1 MSPKPKKPSDAQR
14 AVMERLASGERFVD
28 VLNDLPKRVADRIN
42 AALPARGW
50 VVGGRL
56 SPEGAEAIGVNPDP
70 FRLPAPPPV
79 VIERVELPGRAEKKT
94 RVPRRRPDS
103 NHTDIPLVAQGS
115 FTTTAAPGALYTP
128 KTVVFDDDACVVNQ
142 EELDAQAREIK
153 GALEQAG
160 DGEVVEVSISI
171 EEGFPVDGEPT
182 ISAEGPV
189 TATARRGRLHGL
201 VSEIEVE
208 DVVVGV
214 ELAAVPP
221 PGLPLHKTPEGE
233 AAQALHDRLVA
244 GVREIERG
252 FMVVAQDIAKAYEG
266 RIWEFLGYTDPAAYF
281 GVAVGLQERTVLAL
295 KAIAGALVRLP
306 EGEREAAAKALA
318 LIGRHK
324 ASVIVPVL
332 GNHAQPWQHWVNV
345 AANVRNERAL
355 QAIVSQATGAQ
366 PRGVAAVERD
376 YSAEFMKRT
385 IEGLAPRYQRRATA
399 VWMAYAGYL
408 AQAAGR
414 PQPLDS
420 RSAFLG
426 MIEIAQLELAQAG
439 IEITVTDE

>member
-1 MSPKPKKPSDAQR
+1 MTKKAKKPSDAQR
-14 AVMERLASGERFVD
+14 RVLTRLATGEPFAA
-28 VLNDLPKRVADRIN
+28 VLATEFESLGPAARVAG
-42 AALPARGW
+42 ALEKAGW
-50 VVGGRL
+50 IREQRL
-56 SPEGAEAIGVNPDP
+56 TPEGAEAIGGNPEP
-70 FRLPAPPPV
+70 FRLPAPPPG
-79 VIERVELPGRAEKKT
+79 VIERVDLPGRAEKKT

-142 EELDAQAREIK
+142 EELDAQAREIE
-153 GALEQAG
+153 GALAPAG
-160 DGEVVEVSISI
+160 DGEVVEV
-171 EEGFPVDGEPT
+171 GN
-182 ISAEGPV
+182 AE
-189 TATARRGRLHGL
+189 
-201 VSEIEVE
+201 
-208 DVVVGV
+208 
-214 ELAAVPP
+214 
-221 PGLPLHKTPEGE
+221 HKTPEGT

-252 FMVVAQDIAKAYEG
+252 FMVVAQDIAAAYEG
-266 RIWEFLGYTDPAAYF
+266 RIWEYLGFTDAGLYF
-281 GVAVGLQERTVLAL
+281 EQAVGLKERTVLSL
-295 KAIAGALVRLP
+295 KAIAGALVRIP
-306 EGEREAAAKALA
+306 EAEREAAAKALA

-324 ASVIVPVL
+324 ATVIVPVL
-332 GNHAQPWQHWVNV
+332 GNHEQPWQHWVNV
-345 AANVRNERAL
+345 ASQVKNERAL